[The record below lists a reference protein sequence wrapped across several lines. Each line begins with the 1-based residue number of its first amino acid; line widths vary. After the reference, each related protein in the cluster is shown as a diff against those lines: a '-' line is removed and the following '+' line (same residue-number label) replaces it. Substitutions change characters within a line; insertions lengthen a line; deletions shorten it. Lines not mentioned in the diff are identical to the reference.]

1 MKFKLK
7 DEKGLQ
13 WWRWL
18 YLLAIWLLVPGGT
31 LIVLAWLL
39 VQEVRLDKELSAYY
53 DDSFGEFMERKRKQK
68 EAEDDIH
75 AVSNR

>member
-7 DEKGLQ
+7 DKKGFEC
-13 WWRWL
+13 WRWL
-18 YLLAIWLLVPGGT
+18 YLIAILILVPGGT

-53 DDSFGEFMERKRKQK
+53 DDSFGEFMERKRKQE
-68 EAEDDIH
+68 EA
-75 AVSNR
+75 

>member
-7 DEKGLQ
+7 DAEGLEWQ
-13 WWRWL
+13 RWL
-18 YLLAIWLLVPGGT
+18 YLFAIWLLVPGGT

-53 DDSFGEFMERKRKQK
+53 DASFDEFMAHKQK
-68 EAEDDIH
+68 EAKHDVHPI
-75 AVSNR
+75 SNQ

>member
-1 MKFKLK
+1 MKFKSK
-7 DEKGLQ
+7 DPKGLK

-53 DDSFGEFMERKRKQK
+53 NDSFAEFMERKRKQK

-75 AVSNR
+75 AVINK

>member
-7 DEKGLQ
+7 DTKGLE

-18 YLLAIWLLVPGGT
+18 CLLAIWLLVPGGT

-53 DDSFGEFMERKRKQK
+53 DDSFGEFMKRKRKQE
-68 EAEDDIH
+68 EAEHDIH
-75 AVSNR
+75 PVSNQ